1 MVIDALITTRILVQ
15 FMGQIVGSCAAAAR
29 CSRICRGRS
38 GCGST
43 RCPALVALAGWI
55 FVFATSGLTVI
66 LFGVATL
73 AAGVLAFAVWTK
85 SQ

>member
-1 MVIDALITTRILVQ
+1 MWLYPV
-15 FMGQIVGSCAAAAR
+15 
-29 CSRICRGRS
+29 
-38 GCGST
+38 
-43 RCPALVALAGWI
+43 PAVVALAGWL

-66 LFGVATL
+66 LFAFATL

>member
-1 MVIDALITTRILVQ
+1 V
-15 FMGQIVGSCAAAAR
+15 
-29 CSRICRGRS
+29 
-38 GCGST
+38 
-43 RCPALVALAGWI
+43 ALVGWL

-66 LFGVATL
+66 LFAFGTL